1 MRDEFAVLQDLGLD
15 PFAIAAELAERS
27 PVLGK
32 AVPTRDSGAF
42 AGHFADPVREGIS
55 GVRPRRHEAE
65 CEMVAEMFER
75 VWNQRLID
83 EVPRSFAE
91 TIVIQTVRLRRAMGV
106 APFQN
111 ELIDLL
117 AAFPDG
123 QVELRD
129 FSAHR
134 SPDLGLRVAAIW
146 LLRGTYSGVPA
157 YGPVNNAPVAILGA
171 SHFEFRRGKII
182 REWRMYDEIAVLA
195 QIHAHRLAVAR
206 G

>member
-1 MRDEFAVLQDLGLD
+1 M
-15 PFAIAAELAERS
+15 
-27 PVLGK
+27 
-32 AVPTRDSGAF
+32 
-42 AGHFADPVREGIS
+42 
-55 GVRPRRHEAE
+55 
-65 CEMVAEMFER
+65 
-75 VWNQRLID
+75 D
-83 EVPRSFAE
+83 EVARFCADTVVVQS
-91 TIVIQTVRLRRAMGV
+91 VRLRRAMGI

-146 LLRGTYSGVPA
+146 LLRGTYSGVPC
-157 YGPVNNAPVAILGA
+157 YGPVNKAPVAVLGA

-182 REWRMYDEIAVLA
+182 REWRMYDEIAVIA
-195 QIHAHRLAVAR
+195 QILRA
-206 G
+206 